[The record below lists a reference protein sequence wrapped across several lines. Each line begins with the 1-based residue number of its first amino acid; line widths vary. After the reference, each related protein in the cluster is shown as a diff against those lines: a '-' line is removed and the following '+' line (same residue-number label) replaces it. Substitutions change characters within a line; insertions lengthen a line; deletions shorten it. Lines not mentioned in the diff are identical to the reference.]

1 MYADLV
7 LARWTLEYVARA
19 RARARAR
26 AKAYSTFSTQYSVT
40 TTQG

>member
-7 LARWTLEYVARA
+7 LARWTLEFVAKA
-19 RARARAR
+19 KAKAK
-26 AKAYSTFSTQYSVT
+26 AKAYSAFSTQYSVT

>member
-1 MYADLV
+1 MYAVLV
-7 LARWTLEYVARA
+7 LARWTLEYV
-19 RARARAR
+19 

>member
-7 LARWTLEYVARA
+7 LARWTLEFVAKA
-19 RARARAR
+19 KAK
-26 AKAYSTFSTQYSVT
+26 AKAYSAFSTQYSVT

>member
-7 LARWTLEYVARA
+7 LARWTLEYVA
-19 RARARAR
+19 
-26 AKAYSTFSTQYSVT
+26 KAYSAFSAQYSVT